1 MTDDDRQ
8 AEVSI
13 SERMGGVRRVLAER
27 YTIVLVTLV
36 VLVLVGGAFTAT
48 TIAGSDDAEQE
59 ERMTWSD
66 SGEFTHSA
74 IVQNDTGVFE
84 QGNELRDRGTYFTR
98 ATPELDVGY
107 EYRLD
112 TENTSADVETELLLI
127 LQSVG
132 DDEVY
137 WELTEP
143 LDSQQSDSLATG
155 ESHGVA
161 ATVDVAEIEERV
173 AAIEDDL
180 GASPGDTEARIVARS
195 EIDGT
200 AGTESDIHHR
210 EDVLV
215 VTPDGDTYGIDT
227 QLEQRPGDQQVEG
240 VAQTGDDGW
249 FLAVGAPLLATVSLL
264 GLVGVILAQ
273 KRGYLDVSA
282 DTRHRA
288 DRERFDDWITV
299 GALPAAL
306 TDQPTIEVDSLEGLV
321 DVAIDSDRRVIEDSS
336 AECYYVTEDSI
347 LYRYVPAADSAGKT
361 EDGSASEGDRE
372 DGADPAA

>member
-8 AEVSI
+8 TEVST
-13 SERMGGVRRVLAER
+13 SERMGDVRRVLADR
-27 YTIVLVTLV
+27 YTIVVVTLV
-36 VLVLVGGAFTAT
+36 VLALVGGAFTAT
-48 TIAGSDDAEQE
+48 TIAGSGDAEQE
-59 ERMTWSD
+59 EGTTWSD

-84 QGNELRDRGTYFTR
+84 QGDELRDRGTYFTR
-98 ATPELDVGY
+98 ATPELDVAY

-112 TENTSADVETELLLI
+112 TENASADVETELLLI

-155 ESHGVA
+155 ESHAVG
-161 ATVDVAEIEERV
+161 ATVDVVEIEERF

-200 AGTESDIHHR
+200 VGTESVTHHR

-215 VTPDGDTYGIDT
+215 ISPDGDTYGVDA
-227 QLEQRPGDQQVEG
+227 QLEQRPSGQQVEG

-249 FLAVGAPLLATVSLL
+249 FQAVGAPLVATVSLL
-264 GLVGVILAQ
+264 GLVGVVLAR

-306 TDQPTIEVDSLEGLV
+306 TDQPRIDVDSLEGLV
-321 DVAIDSDRRVIEDSS
+321 DVAIDSGRRVIEDTNDN
-336 AECYYVTEDSI
+336 CYYVTDGPL
-347 LYRYVPAADSAGKT
+347 LYRYEPPVGT
-361 EDGSASEGDRE
+361 VVGEDESDEPT
-372 DGADPAA
+372 DGADAPE